1 MGYISVLA
9 DFSSRYLF
17 SYIYTA
23 IPTVN
28 KSILKIAVPA
38 ILSNVI
44 VPLLGLVDLT
54 IAGHIGDAVTIG
66 AVSVGATM
74 FSLSDWNFGF
84 LRMGTSGLTAQA
96 YGARDRRQMSVML
109 FRSVA
114 LALLLGIAIVALQS
128 PIRWLLLAAISPSEA
143 VHTHASQ
150 YFSIIIWGAPATLA
164 TMSLTG
170 WFIGMQNSTYPLAV
184 SMVVNVVNIVCS
196 LCFVFAMRLGFIG
209 IPLGTLAAQWCGFI
223 LSAFFAARMMRKET
237 LGYAPRVEEMLRGL
251 GRFFSV
257 NRDIFLRSLCVMAVM
272 LFFTATGARSGN
284 MTLAVNA
291 LFMQLYLLYS
301 HFMDGFAYAGEALV
315 GKYAGAADKHS
326 LRRCVSH
333 LFAWGWSLAAIF
345 AFAYGVFNHEVMSLF
360 SDNEVVAFAAAYR
373 WWIALAPIAGMAAFI
388 WDGVF
393 VGLTATR
400 QMLLSLAGATAVYF
414 AIYFLSPFPDANSS
428 LWTAF
433 LTYLAVRG
441 VILWLCFARKNE
453 Y

>member
-1 MGYISVLA
+1 M
-9 DFSSRYLF
+9 
-17 SYIYTA
+17 
-23 IPTVN
+23 N

-74 FSLSDWNFGF
+74 FSLTYWNFGF

-184 SMVVNVVNIVCS
+184 SMVVNVANIVCS

-209 IPLGTLAAQWCGFI
+209 IPLGTLAA
-223 LSAFFAARMMRKET
+223 
-237 LGYAPRVEEMLRGL
+237 L

-326 LRRCVSH
+326 LRRCVRRCM
-333 LFAWGWSLAAIF
+333 AWCMVVAILYVGIYIGWWSLAAIF

-360 SDNEVVAFAAAYR
+360 SDKPEVVAFAAAYR

>member
-1 MGYISVLA
+1 M
-9 DFSSRYLF
+9 
-17 SYIYTA
+17 
-23 IPTVN
+23 N

-74 FSLSDWNFGF
+74 FSLTYWNFGF

-114 LALLLGIAIVALQS
+114 LALLLGIAIAALQS

-196 LCFVFAMRLGFIG
+196 LCFVFAMRLGFTG

-223 LSAFFAARMMRKET
+223 LSAFFAAKMMRKET
-237 LGYAPRVEEMLRGL
+237 LGYAPRVNEMLRGL

-272 LFFTATGARSGN
+272 LFFTATGARSDN

-360 SDNEVVAFAAAYR
+360 SDKPEVVAFAAAYR

-400 QMLLSLAGATAVYF
+400 QMLLSLAGATTVYF

>member
-1 MGYISVLA
+1 M
-9 DFSSRYLF
+9 
-17 SYIYTA
+17 
-23 IPTVN
+23 N

-74 FSLSDWNFGF
+74 FSLTYWNFGF

-128 PIRWLLLAAISPSEA
+128 PIRWLLLTAISPSEA

-184 SMVVNVVNIVCS
+184 SMVVNAVNIVCS

-209 IPLGTLAAQWCGFI
+209 IPLGTLVAQWCGFI
-223 LSAFFAARMMRKET
+223 LSAFFAAKMMRKET
-237 LGYAPRVEEMLRGL
+237 LGYAPRVDEMLRGL

-360 SDNEVVAFAAAYR
+360 SDKPEVVAFAAAYR

-414 AIYFLSPFPDANSS
+414 TIYFLFPLADANDC

-433 LTYLAVRG
+433 LAYLAVRG
-441 VILWLCFARKNE
+441 VILWLCFARENR

>member
-1 MGYISVLA
+1 M
-9 DFSSRYLF
+9 
-17 SYIYTA
+17 
-23 IPTVN
+23 N

-74 FSLSDWNFGF
+74 FSLTYWNFGF

-184 SMVVNVVNIVCS
+184 SMVVNAVNIVCS
-196 LCFVFAMRLGFIG
+196 LCFVLAMRLGFIG

-237 LGYAPRVEEMLRGL
+237 LGYAPRVDEMLHGL

-315 GKYAGAADKHS
+315 GKYAGAADKRS

-333 LFAWGWSLAAIF
+333 LFAWGWSIAAIF

-360 SDNEVVAFAAAYR
+360 SDKPEVVAFAAAYR

-414 AIYFLSPFPDANSS
+414 TIYFLFPLADANDC

-433 LTYLAVRG
+433 LAYLAVRG
-441 VILWLCFARKNE
+441 VILWLCFARENR

>member
-1 MGYISVLA
+1 M
-9 DFSSRYLF
+9 
-17 SYIYTA
+17 
-23 IPTVN
+23 N

-74 FSLSDWNFGF
+74 FSLTYWNFGF

-184 SMVVNVVNIVCS
+184 SMVVNAVNIVCS
-196 LCFVFAMRLGFIG
+196 LCFVFAMRFGFIG

-284 MTLAVNA
+284 MTLAVNS

-315 GKYAGAADKHS
+315 GKYAGAADKRS

-360 SDNEVVAFAAAYR
+360 SDKPEVVAFAAAYR

-414 AIYFLSPFPDANSS
+414 TIYFLFPLADANDC

-433 LTYLAVRG
+433 LAYLAVRG
-441 VILWLCFARKNE
+441 VILWLCFARENR

>member
-1 MGYISVLA
+1 M
-9 DFSSRYLF
+9 
-17 SYIYTA
+17 
-23 IPTVN
+23 N

-74 FSLSDWNFGF
+74 FSLTYWNFGF

-184 SMVVNVVNIVCS
+184 SMVVNAVNIVCS

-209 IPLGTLAAQWCGFI
+209 IPLGTLEAQWCGFI
-223 LSAFFAARMMRKET
+223 LSAFFAARMMRRET
-237 LGYAPRVEEMLRGL
+237 LGYAPRVDEMLRGL

-360 SDNEVVAFAAAYR
+360 SDKPEVVAFAAAYR

>member
-1 MGYISVLA
+1 M
-9 DFSSRYLF
+9 
-17 SYIYTA
+17 
-23 IPTVN
+23 N

-66 AVSVGATM
+66 AVSLGATM
-74 FSLSDWNFGF
+74 FSLTYWNFGF

-184 SMVVNVVNIVCS
+184 SMVVNAVNIVCS
-196 LCFVFAMRLGFIG
+196 LCFVFVMRLGFIG

-237 LGYAPRVEEMLRGL
+237 LGYAPRIDEMLHGL

-315 GKYAGAADKHS
+315 GKYAGAADKRS

-360 SDNEVVAFAAAYR
+360 SDKPEVVAFAAAYR

-414 AIYFLSPFPDANSS
+414 TIYFIFPLADANDC

-433 LTYLAVRG
+433 LAYLAVRG
-441 VILWLCFARKNE
+441 VILWFCFARENR

>member
-1 MGYISVLA
+1 M
-9 DFSSRYLF
+9 
-17 SYIYTA
+17 
-23 IPTVN
+23 N

-74 FSLSDWNFGF
+74 FSLTYWNFGF

-184 SMVVNVVNIVCS
+184 SMVVNAVNIVCS

-209 IPLGTLAAQWCGFI
+209 ISLGTLAAQWCGFI

-360 SDNEVVAFAAAYR
+360 SDKPEVVAFAAAYR

-414 AIYFLSPFPDANSS
+414 TIYFLFPLADANDC

-433 LTYLAVRG
+433 LAYLTVRG
-441 VILWLCFARKNE
+441 VILWLCFARENR

>member
-1 MGYISVLA
+1 M
-9 DFSSRYLF
+9 
-17 SYIYTA
+17 
-23 IPTVN
+23 N

-74 FSLSDWNFGF
+74 FSLTYWNFGF

-164 TMSLTG
+164 TMSLAG

-184 SMVVNVVNIVCS
+184 SMAVNAVNIVCS

-237 LGYAPRVEEMLRGL
+237 LGYAPRIEEMLRGL

-345 AFAYGVFNHEVMSLF
+345 AFAYGVFNQEVMTLF
-360 SDNEVVAFAAAYR
+360 SDKPEVVAFAAAYR

-414 AIYFLSPFPDANSS
+414 TIYFLFPLADANDC

-433 LTYLAVRG
+433 LAYLAVRG
-441 VILWLCFARKNE
+441 VILWLCFARENR

>member
-1 MGYISVLA
+1 M
-9 DFSSRYLF
+9 
-17 SYIYTA
+17 
-23 IPTVN
+23 N

-74 FSLSDWNFGF
+74 FSLTYWNFGF

-96 YGARDRRQMSVML
+96 FGARDRRQMSVML

-184 SMVVNVVNIVCS
+184 SMVVNAVNIVCS

-209 IPLGTLAAQWCGFI
+209 IPLDTLAAQWCGFI

-237 LGYAPRVEEMLRGL
+237 LGYAPRINEMLHGL

-315 GKYAGAADKHS
+315 GKYAGAADKRS

-360 SDNEVVAFAAAYR
+360 SDKPEVVAFAAAYR

-414 AIYFLSPFPDANSS
+414 TIYFLFPLADANDC

-433 LTYLAVRG
+433 LAYLAVRG
-441 VILWLCFARKNE
+441 VILWFCFARENR

>member
-1 MGYISVLA
+1 M
-9 DFSSRYLF
+9 
-17 SYIYTA
+17 
-23 IPTVN
+23 N

-74 FSLSDWNFGF
+74 FSLTYWNFGF

-96 YGARDRRQMSVML
+96 FGARDRRQMSVML

-184 SMVVNVVNIVCS
+184 SMVVNAVNIVCS
-196 LCFVFAMRLGFIG
+196 LCFVFAMRLEFIG

-237 LGYAPRVEEMLRGL
+237 LGYAPRINEMLHGL

-315 GKYAGAADKHS
+315 GKYAGAADKRS

-360 SDNEVVAFAAAYR
+360 SDKPEVVAFAAAYR

-414 AIYFLSPFPDANSS
+414 TIYFLFPLADANDC

-433 LTYLAVRG
+433 LAYLAVRG
-441 VILWLCFARKNE
+441 VILWFCFARENR

>member
-1 MGYISVLA
+1 M
-9 DFSSRYLF
+9 
-17 SYIYTA
+17 
-23 IPTVN
+23 N

-74 FSLSDWNFGF
+74 FSLTYWNFGF

-184 SMVVNVVNIVCS
+184 SMAVNAVNIVCS

-209 IPLGTLAAQWCGFI
+209 IPLGTFAAQWCGFI

-237 LGYAPRVEEMLRGL
+237 LGYAPRIDEMLRGL

-284 MTLAVNA
+284 MTLAVNS

-360 SDNEVVAFAAAYR
+360 SDKPEVVAFAAAYR

-414 AIYFLSPFPDANSS
+414 TIYFLFPLADANDC

-433 LTYLAVRG
+433 LAYLAVRG
-441 VILWLCFARKNE
+441 VILWLCFARENR

>member
-1 MGYISVLA
+1 M
-9 DFSSRYLF
+9 
-17 SYIYTA
+17 
-23 IPTVN
+23 N
-28 KSILKIAVPA
+28 KNILKIAVPA

-74 FSLSDWNFGF
+74 FSLTYWNFGF

-196 LCFVFAMRLGFIG
+196 LCFVFTMRLGFIG

-360 SDNEVVAFAAAYR
+360 SDKPEVVAFAAAYR

-400 QMLLSLAGATAVYF
+400 QMLLSLAGATAIYF

-441 VILWLCFARKNE
+441 MILWLCFARKNE

>member
-1 MGYISVLA
+1 M
-9 DFSSRYLF
+9 
-17 SYIYTA
+17 
-23 IPTVN
+23 N
-28 KSILKIAVPA
+28 KSILKIAIPA

-74 FSLSDWNFGF
+74 FSLTYWNFGF

-209 IPLGTLAAQWCGFI
+209 IPLGTLTAQWCGFI
-223 LSAFFAARMMRKET
+223 LSAFFAAKMMRKET

-257 NRDIFLRSLCVMAVM
+257 NRDIFLRNLCVMAVM

-345 AFAYGVFNHEVMSLF
+345 AFAYGIFNHEVMSLF
-360 SDNEVVAFAAAYR
+360 SDKPEVVAFAAAYR

-441 VILWLCFARKNE
+441 MILWLCFARKNE

>member
-1 MGYISVLA
+1 M
-9 DFSSRYLF
+9 
-17 SYIYTA
+17 
-23 IPTVN
+23 N

-74 FSLSDWNFGF
+74 FSLTYWNFGF

-109 FRSVA
+109 FRSVS

-184 SMVVNVVNIVCS
+184 SMVVNVGNIVCS
-196 LCFVFAMRLGFIG
+196 LCFVFAMRFGFIG

-237 LGYAPRVEEMLRGL
+237 LGYAPRAEEMLRGL

-360 SDNEVVAFAAAYR
+360 SDKPEVVAFAAAYR

>member
-1 MGYISVLA
+1 M
-9 DFSSRYLF
+9 
-17 SYIYTA
+17 
-23 IPTVN
+23 N

-74 FSLSDWNFGF
+74 FSLTYWNFGF

-237 LGYAPRVEEMLRGL
+237 LGYAPRINEMLHGL

-284 MTLAVNA
+284 MTLAVNS
-291 LFMQLYLLYS
+291 LFMQLY
-301 HFMDGFAYAGEALV
+301 
-315 GKYAGAADKHS
+315 S

-360 SDNEVVAFAAAYR
+360 SDKPEVVAFAAAYR

-414 AIYFLSPFPDANSS
+414 TIYFLFPLADANDC

-433 LTYLAVRG
+433 LAYLAVRG
-441 VILWLCFARKNE
+441 VILWLCFARENR

>member
-1 MGYISVLA
+1 M
-9 DFSSRYLF
+9 
-17 SYIYTA
+17 
-23 IPTVN
+23 N

-74 FSLSDWNFGF
+74 FSLTYWNFGF

-272 LFFTATGARSGN
+272 LFFTATGACSGN

-360 SDNEVVAFAAAYR
+360 SDKPEVVAFAAAYR

-414 AIYFLSPFPDANSS
+414 TIYFLFPLADANDC

-433 LTYLAVRG
+433 LAYLAVRG
-441 VILWLCFARKNE
+441 VILWLCFARENR

>member
-1 MGYISVLA
+1 M
-9 DFSSRYLF
+9 
-17 SYIYTA
+17 
-23 IPTVN
+23 N
-28 KSILKIAVPA
+28 KNILKIAVPA

-74 FSLSDWNFGF
+74 FSLTYWNFGF

-184 SMVVNVVNIVCS
+184 SMAVNAVNIVCN

-223 LSAFFAARMMRKET
+223 LSTFFAARMMRKET
-237 LGYAPRVEEMLRGL
+237 LGYAPRVDEMLRGL

-360 SDNEVVAFAAAYR
+360 SDKPEVVAFAAAYR

-414 AIYFLSPFPDANSS
+414 TIYFLFPLADANDC

-433 LTYLAVRG
+433 LAYLAVRG
-441 VILWLCFARKNE
+441 VILWLCFARENR

>member
-1 MGYISVLA
+1 M
-9 DFSSRYLF
+9 
-17 SYIYTA
+17 
-23 IPTVN
+23 N

-74 FSLSDWNFGF
+74 FSLTYWNFGF

-196 LCFVFAMRLGFIG
+196 LCFVLAMRLGFIG

-237 LGYAPRVEEMLRGL
+237 LGYAPRVDEMLRGL

-360 SDNEVVAFAAAYR
+360 SDKPEVVAFAAAYR

-428 LWTAF
+428 LWTSF

>member
-1 MGYISVLA
+1 M
-9 DFSSRYLF
+9 
-17 SYIYTA
+17 
-23 IPTVN
+23 N

-74 FSLSDWNFGF
+74 FSLTYWNFGF

-196 LCFVFAMRLGFIG
+196 LCFVFAMRFGFIG

-284 MTLAVNA
+284 MTLAVNS

-315 GKYAGAADKHS
+315 GKYAGAADKRS

-360 SDNEVVAFAAAYR
+360 SDKPEVVAFAAAYR

-414 AIYFLSPFPDANSS
+414 TIYFLFPLADANDC

-433 LTYLAVRG
+433 LAYLAVRG
-441 VILWLCFARKNE
+441 VILWLCFARENR

>member
-1 MGYISVLA
+1 
-9 DFSSRYLF
+9 
-17 SYIYTA
+17 
-23 IPTVN
+23 
-28 KSILKIAVPA
+28 
-38 ILSNVI
+38 
-44 VPLLGLVDLT
+44 
-54 IAGHIGDAVTIG
+54 
-66 AVSVGATM
+66 
-74 FSLSDWNFGF
+74 
-84 LRMGTSGLTAQA
+84 
-96 YGARDRRQMSVML
+96 
-109 FRSVA
+109 
-114 LALLLGIAIVALQS
+114 
-128 PIRWLLLAAISPSEA
+128 
-143 VHTHASQ
+143 
-150 YFSIIIWGAPATLA
+150 
-164 TMSLTG
+164 
-170 WFIGMQNSTYPLAV
+170 
-184 SMVVNVVNIVCS
+184 
-196 LCFVFAMRLGFIG
+196 
-209 IPLGTLAAQWCGFI
+209 
-223 LSAFFAARMMRKET
+223 
-237 LGYAPRVEEMLRGL
+237 
-251 GRFFSV
+251 
-257 NRDIFLRSLCVMAVM
+257 MAVM

-360 SDNEVVAFAAAYR
+360 SDKPEVVAFATAYR

-441 VILWLCFARKNE
+441 VILWLCFARNNE

>member
-1 MGYISVLA
+1 M
-9 DFSSRYLF
+9 
-17 SYIYTA
+17 
-23 IPTVN
+23 N

-74 FSLSDWNFGF
+74 FSLTYWNFGF

-96 YGARDRRQMSVML
+96 FGARDRRQMSVML

-184 SMVVNVVNIVCS
+184 SMAVNAVNIVCS
-196 LCFVFAMRLGFIG
+196 LCFVFDMRLGFIG

-223 LSAFFAARMMRKET
+223 LSAFFAAKMMRKET
-237 LGYAPRVEEMLRGL
+237 LGYAPRVDEMLRGL

-257 NRDIFLRSLCVMAVM
+257 NRDIFLRSLCIMAVM

-360 SDNEVVAFAAAYR
+360 SDKPEVVAFAAAYR

>member
-1 MGYISVLA
+1 M
-9 DFSSRYLF
+9 
-17 SYIYTA
+17 
-23 IPTVN
+23 N

-74 FSLSDWNFGF
+74 FSLTYWNFGF

-184 SMVVNVVNIVCS
+184 SMVVNAVNIVCS

-209 IPLGTLAAQWCGFI
+209 ISLGTLAAQWCGFI

-301 HFMDGFAYAGEALV
+301 HFMDGFAYTGEALV

-360 SDNEVVAFAAAYR
+360 SDKPEVVAFAAAYR

-414 AIYFLSPFPDANSS
+414 TIYFLFPLADANDC

-433 LTYLAVRG
+433 LAYLAVRG
-441 VILWLCFARKNE
+441 VILWLCFARENR

>member
-1 MGYISVLA
+1 M
-9 DFSSRYLF
+9 
-17 SYIYTA
+17 
-23 IPTVN
+23 N

-74 FSLSDWNFGF
+74 FSLTYWNFGF

-96 YGARDRRQMSVML
+96 FGARDRRQMSVML

-184 SMVVNVVNIVCS
+184 SMVVNAVNIVCS

-209 IPLGTLAAQWCGFI
+209 IPLGTLVAQWCGFI
-223 LSAFFAARMMRKET
+223 LSAFFAARMMRKEN
-237 LGYAPRVEEMLRGL
+237 LGYAPRVDEMLRGL

-360 SDNEVVAFAAAYR
+360 SDKPEVVAFAAAYR

-400 QMLLSLAGATAVYF
+400 QMLLSLAGATAVYST
-414 AIYFLSPFPDANSS
+414 IYFLFPLADANDC

-433 LTYLAVRG
+433 LAYLAVRG
-441 VILWLCFARKNE
+441 VILWFCFARENR

>member
-1 MGYISVLA
+1 M
-9 DFSSRYLF
+9 
-17 SYIYTA
+17 
-23 IPTVN
+23 N

-74 FSLSDWNFGF
+74 FSLTYWNFGF

-184 SMVVNVVNIVCS
+184 SMAVNAVNIVCS

-251 GRFFSV
+251 ERFFSV

-360 SDNEVVAFAAAYR
+360 SDKPEVVAFAAAYR

-414 AIYFLSPFPDANSS
+414 AIYFLSPFSDANSS

>member
-1 MGYISVLA
+1 M
-9 DFSSRYLF
+9 
-17 SYIYTA
+17 
-23 IPTVN
+23 N

-74 FSLSDWNFGF
+74 FSLTYWNFGF

-184 SMVVNVVNIVCS
+184 SMVVNAVNIVCS
-196 LCFVFAMRLGFIG
+196 LCFVLAMRLGFIG

-237 LGYAPRVEEMLRGL
+237 LGYAPRVDEMLHGL

-284 MTLAVNA
+284 MTLAVNS

-360 SDNEVVAFAAAYR
+360 SDKPEVVAFAAAYR

-433 LTYLAVRG
+433 LAYLAVRG
-441 VILWLCFARKNE
+441 VILWLCFARENR

>member
-1 MGYISVLA
+1 M
-9 DFSSRYLF
+9 
-17 SYIYTA
+17 
-23 IPTVN
+23 N

-74 FSLSDWNFGF
+74 FSLTYWNFGF

-96 YGARDRRQMSVML
+96 FGARDRRQMSVML

-184 SMVVNVVNIVCS
+184 SMAVNAVNIVCS
-196 LCFVFAMRLGFIG
+196 LCFVFTMRLGFIG

-223 LSAFFAARMMRKET
+223 LSAFFAAKMMRKET
-237 LGYAPRVEEMLRGL
+237 LGYAPRVDEMLRGL

-257 NRDIFLRSLCVMAVM
+257 NRDIFLRSLCIMAVM

-360 SDNEVVAFAAAYR
+360 SDKPEVVAFAAAYR

>member
-1 MGYISVLA
+1 M
-9 DFSSRYLF
+9 
-17 SYIYTA
+17 
-23 IPTVN
+23 N

-74 FSLSDWNFGF
+74 FSLTYWNFGF

-209 IPLGTLAAQWCGFI
+209 IPLGRLAAEWCGFI

-237 LGYAPRVEEMLRGL
+237 LGYAPRINEMLHGL

-360 SDNEVVAFAAAYR
+360 SDKPEVVAFAAAYR

-414 AIYFLSPFPDANSS
+414 AIYFLFPLADANDC

-433 LTYLAVRG
+433 LAYLAVRG
-441 VILWLCFARKNE
+441 VILWLCFARENR

>member
-1 MGYISVLA
+1 M
-9 DFSSRYLF
+9 
-17 SYIYTA
+17 
-23 IPTVN
+23 N

-74 FSLSDWNFGF
+74 FSLTYWNFGF

-96 YGARDRRQMSVML
+96 FGARDRRQMSVML

-184 SMVVNVVNIVCS
+184 SMVVNAVNIVCS
-196 LCFVFAMRLGFIG
+196 LCFVFAMQLGFIG

-237 LGYAPRVEEMLRGL
+237 LGYAPRINEMLHGL

-315 GKYAGAADKHS
+315 GKYAGAADKRS

-360 SDNEVVAFAAAYR
+360 SDKPEVVAFAAAYR

-414 AIYFLSPFPDANSS
+414 TIYFLFPLADANDC

-433 LTYLAVRG
+433 LAYLAVRG
-441 VILWLCFARKNE
+441 VILWFCFARENR

>member
-1 MGYISVLA
+1 M
-9 DFSSRYLF
+9 
-17 SYIYTA
+17 
-23 IPTVN
+23 N

-74 FSLSDWNFGF
+74 FSLTYWNFGF

-184 SMVVNVVNIVCS
+184 SMVVNAVNIVCS

-209 IPLGTLAAQWCGFI
+209 ISLGTLAAQWCGFI

-237 LGYAPRVEEMLRGL
+237 LGYAPRVEEMLRSL

-360 SDNEVVAFAAAYR
+360 SDKPEVVAFAAAYR

-414 AIYFLSPFPDANSS
+414 TIYFLFPLADANDC

-433 LTYLAVRG
+433 LAYLAVRG
-441 VILWLCFARKNE
+441 VILWLCFARENR

>member
-1 MGYISVLA
+1 M
-9 DFSSRYLF
+9 
-17 SYIYTA
+17 
-23 IPTVN
+23 N

-74 FSLSDWNFGF
+74 FSLTYWNFGF

-209 IPLGTLAAQWCGFI
+209 ITLGTLAAQWCGFI

-237 LGYAPRVEEMLRGL
+237 LGYAPRIEEMLRGL

-301 HFMDGFAYAGEALV
+301 HFMDGFAYAGEALI

-360 SDNEVVAFAAAYR
+360 SDKPEVVAFAAAYR

>member
-1 MGYISVLA
+1 M
-9 DFSSRYLF
+9 
-17 SYIYTA
+17 
-23 IPTVN
+23 N
-28 KSILKIAVPA
+28 KNILKIAVPA

-74 FSLSDWNFGF
+74 FSLTYWNFGF

-184 SMVVNVVNIVCS
+184 SMAVNAVNIVCS

-237 LGYAPRVEEMLRGL
+237 LGYAPRVDEMLRGL

-360 SDNEVVAFAAAYR
+360 SDKPEVVAFAAAYR

-388 WDGVF
+388 WDGVL

-414 AIYFLSPFPDANSS
+414 TIYFLFPLADANDC

-433 LTYLAVRG
+433 LAYLAVRG
-441 VILWLCFARKNE
+441 VILWFCFARENR

>member
-1 MGYISVLA
+1 M
-9 DFSSRYLF
+9 
-17 SYIYTA
+17 
-23 IPTVN
+23 N

-74 FSLSDWNFGF
+74 FSLTYWNFGF

-96 YGARDRRQMSVML
+96 FGARDKRQMSVML

-128 PIRWLLLAAISPSEA
+128 PIKWLLLAAISPSEA

-170 WFIGMQNSTYPLAV
+170 WFIGMQNSTDPLAG
-184 SMVVNVVNIVCS
+184 SMAVNAVNIVCS

-223 LSAFFAARMMRKET
+223 LSAFFAARMMRKDT
-237 LGYAPRVEEMLRGL
+237 LGYAPRVDEMLRGL

-345 AFAYGVFNHEVMSLF
+345 AFAYGIFNHEVMSLF
-360 SDNEVVAFAAAYR
+360 SDKPEVVAFAAAYR

-400 QMLLSLAGATAVYF
+400 QMLLSLAGATAAYF
-414 AIYFLSPFPDANSS
+414 AIYFLSPFPDTNSN

>member
-1 MGYISVLA
+1 M
-9 DFSSRYLF
+9 
-17 SYIYTA
+17 
-23 IPTVN
+23 N

-74 FSLSDWNFGF
+74 FSLTYWNFGF

-223 LSAFFAARMMRKET
+223 FSAFFAARMMRKET

-251 GRFFSV
+251 ERFFSV

-315 GKYAGAADKHS
+315 GKYAGATDKHS

-345 AFAYGVFNHEVMSLF
+345 AFAYGVFNQEVMTLF
-360 SDNEVVAFAAAYR
+360 SDKPEVVAFAAAYR

-414 AIYFLSPFPDANSS
+414 TIYFLFPLADANDC

-433 LTYLAVRG
+433 LAYLAVRG
-441 VILWLCFARKNE
+441 VILWLCFARENR